1 MFLPQLFPALLSV
14 SLLGRQGRFFLTRT
28 SNFIWGFGLVFVL
41 TWANR
46 YFFPKTFNFK
56 LFFFFF
62 FDYILSIPW
71 NEMPVILSAV
81 LLEKMNDYWITL
93 FWLILAQLD
102 FGGDIMSVLHSLF
115 LHCIFSPGNVD
126 QAIILTGRQVVLLHW
141 QHQICHVNVLS
152 DWNSYTFPH
161 WLKFVWQQSTSPS
174 VV

>member
-14 SLLGRQGRFFLTRT
+14 SLLERHKGDSFLQEFQVLVEDLVWFLSWPEPADIFPPKILTLNSFF
-28 SNFIWGFGLVFVL
+28 WGLYNVYP
-41 TWANR
+41 R
-46 YFFPKTFNFK
+46 
-56 LFFFFF
+56 
-62 FDYILSIPW
+62 

-102 FGGDIMSVLHSLF
+102 FGSDIMSVLHSLF
-115 LHCIFSPGNVD
+115 LRCIFSPGNVD

-141 QHQICHVNVLS
+141 QYQICHINVLS

-174 VV
+174 MV